1 MPKNY
6 LLLLACFLSLST
18 YAQKNGAIK
27 GTVLD
32 TIARQPVA
40 SATITLLQKK
50 DSSLVTF
57 MMTGNKGEFE
67 LNGIAAGE
75 YRLLVTHLNYH
86 STSRTVSITAANPD
100 INLHN
105 IVMHDKSRTLDE
117 VVVSGEAPPVT
128 LIGDTVQYNAGSFR
142 TQPNA
147 SVEQLLKKLPGV
159 QVDKDGTVKAQ
170 GQKVNRVL
178 VDGKEF
184 FGTDPKIATKNL
196 PADAVDKV
204 QVYDRLSDAAQLT
217 GFDDGNSEK
226 TINLKLKQDKKK
238 GLFGK
243 ASAGAG
249 TNDRY
254 EGRFNVNSFKGA
266 RQLSAIGMANN
277 TNAEGFSFMDLM
289 NFSGEMNRMR
299 QSGSGNA
306 SFTVNSDDPI
316 ASMMGNSNNNGIKTI
331 WAGGINY
338 NNIIGTRTELAG
350 SYFYNRYNPYQESK
364 IQRQYFLPDS
374 SYFYNQQS
382 TSDNLNNSQRL
393 NVTADINIDSF
404 HSIKV
409 TSSAS
414 YQETRNSSYS
424 NYETLSGDLQ
434 PANRGFSNNSSTGHG
449 TNFRNDLLFRKKF
462 PRKGRTFSLGLQTS
476 FNNNESD
483 GSLLS
488 VNHFFNRHP
497 SQPAYDSINQRNNIS
512 GSLNSYNVRAVYT
525 EPLFKRSLLELS
537 ISRSNTS
544 SSAEKITYNYNGQ
557 NGKFDQLNP
566 ALTNDFENT
575 YGYTNAGLR
584 IRTQQKKFS
593 LAAGLNWQRA
603 ALEGKIIAGAKDSV
617 ISKTFYNLLP
627 SLRFKY
633 DFTRY
638 RHLSINYAAITN
650 QPGISQLQPVPD
662 ISDPLNIKEGNPDLQ
677 QEFTHA
683 VQVDFISVDPFR
695 NKNLFAFFN
704 LQETQNKIVNYDIVD
719 SLGIKRSRPVN
730 VNGVY
735 NMTGTV
741 NLGLPL
747 RALKGTLN
755 FSSNMGYSKTKQFIN
770 TAANNIRTFTLG
782 PALRFDLSP
791 ADKLDLSIGGGFNY
805 YTSTYSLQSA
815 NNANYFSQQ
824 YEGEVNWQLPAQ
836 FYFSTSFTYTIN
848 SQRADGF
855 NAQVPL
861 WNASFSKQFLRFNR
875 GELKLSVF
883 DLLNQN
889 VGINRTSNQ
898 NYVED
903 SRITNLR
910 RFFMLSFT
918 YSLSKNGLAAGGGA
932 ERGGV
937 RIMR

>member
-1 MPKNY
+1 MPKSY
-6 LLLLACFLSLST
+6 LLFFICSLACFTT
-18 YAQKNGAIK
+18 YAQKNGVIR

-32 TIARQPVA
+32 TIGRHPVA

-50 DSSLVTF
+50 DSSLVSF
-57 MMTGNKGEFE
+57 MMTDNKGAFE
-67 LNGIAAGE
+67 LSGIAAGE
-75 YRLLVTHLNYH
+75 YRLLITHLNYH
-86 STSRTVSITAANPD
+86 NSSRLVTISAANPSV
-100 INLHN
+100 NLHN
-105 IVMHDKSRTLDE
+105 IVLYDLSRTLNE

-142 TQPNA
+142 TAPNA
-147 SVEQLLKKLPGV
+147 SVEQLLKKLPGL
-159 QVDKDGTVKAQ
+159 QVDRDGTVKAQ

-204 QVYDRLSDAAQLT
+204 QVYDRMSDAAQLT

-243 ASAGAG
+243 ASAGVG
-249 TNDRY
+249 TNERY

-266 RQLSAIGMANN
+266 RQLSALGLANN
-277 TNAEGFSFMDLM
+277 TNGEGFSFMDLM
-289 NFSGEMNRMR
+289 NFSGELNRMR

-306 SFTVNSDDPI
+306 SFTMNADDPI
-316 ASMMGNSNNNGIKTI
+316 TAMAGNSNSNGIKTI
-331 WAGGINY
+331 WGGGLNY
-338 NNIIGTRTELAG
+338 SDIIGNKTDLTG
-350 SYFYNRYNPYQESK
+350 SYFYNRYNPQQESK

-382 TSDNLNNSQRL
+382 SSDNLNNSHRL

-414 YQETRNSSYS
+414 YQETRNNSF
-424 NYETLSGDLQ
+424 NTYETLAGDLQ
-434 PANRGFSNNSSTGHG
+434 LANQGFSNNSSTGRG
-449 TNFRNDLLFRKKF
+449 TNFRNDILFRKKF
-462 PRKGRTFSLGLQTS
+462 HRKGRTFSLGLQTS
-476 FNNNESD
+476 LNNSESE

-488 VNHFFNRHP
+488 VNHFYNRDP
-497 SQPAYDSINQRNNIS
+497 SLPGYDSINQRNNIS

-525 EPLFKRSLLELS
+525 EPLFKRSLLEFS
-537 ISRSNTS
+537 ISRNNTS
-544 SSAEKITYNYNGQ
+544 SSSEKITYDYNGT

-566 ALTNDFENT
+566 ALSNDFENT

-584 IRTQQKKFS
+584 LRTQQKKFS

-603 ALEGKIIAGAKDSV
+603 ALEGRTIAGSTDSV
-617 ISKTFYNLLP
+617 ISKSFYNLLP

-633 DFTRY
+633 DFSRH

-650 QPGISQLQPVPD
+650 QPNISQLQPVPD

-677 QEFTHA
+677 QELTHA
-683 VQVDFISVDPFR
+683 IQLNFMSVDPFR
-695 NKNLFAFFN
+695 NKSLFAFFN
-704 LQETQNKIVNYDIVD
+704 LQETENKIVNYDVVD
-719 SLGIKRSRPVN
+719 SLGIKRTRPVN
-730 VNGVY
+730 VDGIY
-735 NMTGTV
+735 NMTGNV

-747 RALKGTLN
+747 PILKGAVN
-755 FSSNMGYSKTKQFIN
+755 ISSNMGYSKTKQFIN
-770 TAANNIRTFTLG
+770 TAANTIRTVSLG
-782 PALRFDLSP
+782 PALRFDLNP
-791 ADKLDLSIGGGFNY
+791 ADKLDLSLGGSLNY
-805 YTSTYSLQSA
+805 YKTTYSLQAA
-815 NNANYFSQQ
+815 NNVSYFSQQ
-824 YEGEVNWQLPAQ
+824 YEGEMNWQLPAN
-836 FYFSTSFTYTIN
+836 FFLNTSFTYTIN
-848 SQRADGF
+848 NQRAAGF

-861 WNASFSKQFLRFNR
+861 WNASFSKQFLRFNK

-889 VGINRTSNQ
+889 VGISRSSSQ

-903 SRITNLR
+903 TRITNLQ
-910 RFFMLSFT
+910 RFFMLTFT
-918 YSLSKNGLAAGGGA
+918 YSLSKSGLEAVRSDKGGI
-932 ERGGV
+932 